1 VTIGGEDARHL
12 LTVLRSRPG
21 DPISLSDGAG
31 TRWQA
36 RLAET
41 GRGEVVVDLVEPTVV
56 PRPVPRVEVVH
67 ALPKRRKLDEVVQR
81 LVEVGVDR
89 IVPVHSE
96 RSQVRLDAARAAK
109 AAARWNAVAEAAAK
123 QSRRAWLPVVEPAGE
138 WTAAFPAGV
147 AGVVLWEE
155 SDVALRTVLDSLAG
169 ANTLVLGVGPE
180 GGLTAAEV
188 QATGLAHATLGE
200 IVLRTETAA
209 LVAVSALRYHFGL
222 MA

>member
-1 VTIGGEDARHL
+1 M
-12 LTVLRSRPG
+12 LRARPG

-31 TRWQA
+31 TRWRA

-41 GRGEVVVDLVEPTVV
+41 GVGEVIVDLVDRTVV
-56 PRPVPRVEVVH
+56 PRPVPQLQVVH
-67 ALPKRRKLDEVVQR
+67 ALPKRRKLDDVVRR

-96 RSQVRLDAARAAK
+96 LSQVQLDAARAAK
-109 AAARWNAVAEAAAK
+109 ATMRWNAVARGAAK
-123 QSRRAWLPVVEPAGE
+123 QSRRAWLPVVEPVGE
-138 WTAAFPAGV
+138 WSTAFPADI

-155 SDVALRTVLDSLAG
+155 SEVALRTVLDGLAG
-169 ANTLVLGVGPE
+169 AKTLVLGVGPE
-180 GGLTAAEV
+180 GGLTEAEV
-188 QATGLAHATLGE
+188 RATGLAHATMGE
-200 IVLRTETAA
+200 TVLRTETAA